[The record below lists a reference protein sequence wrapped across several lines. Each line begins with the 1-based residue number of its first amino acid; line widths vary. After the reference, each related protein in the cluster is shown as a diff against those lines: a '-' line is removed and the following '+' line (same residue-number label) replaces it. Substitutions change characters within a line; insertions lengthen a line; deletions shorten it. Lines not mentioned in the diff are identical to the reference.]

1 MHLDV
6 FKTVMAMP
14 DVSRNGKSLDQNLVT
29 SATSVM
35 ASYMNL
41 EQWAEVVT
49 FAHSHDLISV
59 CNRGFNSETEV
70 SLKLR
75 FFYSVATFH
84 DAASSDA
91 RATALAGLEELS
103 RTARRV
109 LGSSHPLTMKMQ
121 QDKEQLTWEAEE
133 LYD

>member
-91 RATALAGLEELS
+91 RATALAGLGELS